1 MKKGYY
7 FSNQQVSQILS
18 SVAAAY
24 EVKKDDRFKIIAY
37 ERAADSV
44 EHASNDIKDLWDEGK
59 LDQLAGIGPSIASHL
74 DELFKT
80 GKVRHFNQVLSG
92 LPPAM
97 FELMKISGVG
107 AKTAYKLCQK
117 LKIENPIT
125 AVRDLA
131 KAAEQGKI
139 RKIEGFGEESERK
152 ILEAIQDVRQKT
164 ERILL
169 PQASALAEEIL
180 NWLRKS
186 KVIVRADPLGSL
198 RRRVS
203 TVGDIDVA
211 VATNEPKAAVK
222 HFVSY
227 PKRKRVLEAGE
238 TTASILL
245 KGGEQVD
252 LMVQSTSSY
261 GALLQHL
268 TGSKHHNIALR
279 ELALKKGLSLS
290 EYGIATAKTQKGAK
304 GAKKIKK
311 FKTEEDF
318 YHTLDLDFIPPEIR
332 EDTGE
337 IEAALCSAQG
347 KPGGLPKLVELKE
360 IKGDFHLHSNFPIE
374 ESHDPGTNSPEEM
387 IKKAEELK
395 YEYIGFSEHNPSL
408 SNHSE
413 KQIINLLKAKKIKIE
428 QLNYSRTNKLLKKI
442 YNGLEVDVRPD
453 GKLALPEKALELL
466 DYVIASI
473 HSSFRMNSEEMT
485 KRVLEGLAPKKVKIL
500 GHPTG
505 RLLNKREG
513 YELNWDKIFDFCL
526 KNDKWLEINAWPARL
541 DLPDSLVRE
550 AVKNGVKIIINTDAH
565 STEEMDLMSFG
576 VSVARRG
583 WAEKGDI
590 VNALNCDKINQ
601 EIFRKEVK

>member
-7 FSNQQVSQILS
+7 FSNLQVSQILS

-74 DELFKT
+74 NELFKT
-80 GKVRHFNQVLSG
+80 GKVRHFNHVLSG

-125 AVRDLA
+125 AVRDLV

-152 ILEAIQDVRQKT
+152 IVEAIQEVRRKT
-164 ERILL
+164 QRILL

-186 KVIVRADPLGSL
+186 KLIVRADPLGSL
-198 RRRVS
+198 RRQVS
-203 TVGDIDVA
+203 TVGDIDIA
-211 VATNEPKAAVK
+211 VATNSPKDTIK
-222 HFVSY
+222 YFISY
-227 PKRKRVLEAGE
+227 PKKKKVLEAGK

-252 LMVQSTSSY
+252 LMVQPTSSY

-290 EYGIATAKTQKGAK
+290 EYGIATAKTRKGAE
-304 GAKKIKK
+304 GAKKIRK
-311 FKTEEDF
+311 FATEEEF
-318 YHTLDLDFIPPEIR
+318 YQALGLDFIPPEMR

-337 IEAALCSAQG
+337 IEAAQNHQ
-347 KPGGLPKLVELKE
+347 LPKLIEENE
-360 IKGDFHLHSNFPIE
+360 IKGDLHLHSNFPIE
-374 ESHDPGTNSPEEM
+374 ESHDPGTDSLEEM
-387 IKKAEELK
+387 IKKAEALN
-395 YEYIGFSEHNPSL
+395 YEYIGFSEHNPSM

-413 KQIINLLKAKKIKIE
+413 KQIIELLKAKKEKIE
-428 QLNYSRTNKLLKKI
+428 QLNYSRTNKLLKRI

-453 GKLALPEKALELL
+453 GKLALPGKALELL

-485 KRVLEGLAPKKVKIL
+485 KRVFEGLSPKKVKIL

-550 AVKNGVKIIINTDAH
+550 AVKKGVKMIINTDAH
-565 STEEMDLMSFG
+565 STEEMDLMPFG

>member
-1 MKKGYY
+1 
-7 FSNQQVSQILS
+7 V
-18 SVAAAY
+18 
-24 EVKKDDRFKIIAY
+24 R
-37 ERAADSV
+37 R
-44 EHASNDIKDLWDEGK
+44 
-59 LDQLAGIGPSIASHL
+59 
-74 DELFKT
+74 KT
-80 GKVRHFNQVLSG
+80 Q
-92 LPPAM
+92 
-97 FELMKISGVG
+97 
-107 AKTAYKLCQK
+107 
-117 LKIENPIT
+117 
-125 AVRDLA
+125 
-131 KAAEQGKI
+131 
-139 RKIEGFGEESERK
+139 
-152 ILEAIQDVRQKT
+152 
-164 ERILL
+164 RILL

-180 NWLRKS
+180 DWLRKS

-198 RRRVS
+198 RRQVS
-203 TVGDIDVA
+203 TVGDIDIA
-211 VATNEPKAAVK
+211 VATNSPKDAIK
-222 HFVSY
+222 YFISY
-227 PKRKRVLEAGE
+227 PKKKKVLEAGK

-245 KGGEQVD
+245 NGGQQVD
-252 LMVQSTSSY
+252 LMVQPTSSY

-279 ELALKKGLSLS
+279 ELALKKGFSLS
-290 EYGIATAKTQKGAK
+290 EYGIKRKMKNGK
-304 GAKKIKK
+304 WKMEKYD
-311 FKTEEDF
+311 TEEKF
-318 YHTLDLDFIPPEIR
+318 YQSLGLDFIPPEMR

-337 IEAALCSAQG
+337 IEAAQNHQ
-347 KPGGLPKLVELKE
+347 LPQLLEEKE

-374 ESHDPGTNSPEEM
+374 ESHDPGTDSMEKM
-387 IKKAEELK
+387 VKKAEELK

-408 SNHSE
+408 NNHSE

-428 QLNYSRTNKLLKKI
+428 QLNYSRTNKLLKRI

-453 GKLALPEKALELL
+453 GKLALPGKALELL

-473 HSSFRMNSEEMT
+473 HSSFRMDSEEMT

-526 KNDKWLEINAWPARL
+526 KNEKWLEINAWPARL

-565 STEEMDLMSFG
+565 STEEMDLMPFG

-583 WAEKGDI
+583 WAEKDDI
-590 VNALNCDKINQ
+590 VNALDCDKINQ

>member
-7 FSNQQVSQILS
+7 FTNQQVSQILS

-74 DELFKT
+74 NELFKT

-125 AVRDLA
+125 AVRDLV

-152 ILEAIQDVRQKT
+152 IVEAIQEVRRKT
-164 ERILL
+164 QRILL

-186 KVIVRADPLGSL
+186 KLIVRADPLGSL
-198 RRRVS
+198 RRQVS
-203 TVGDIDVA
+203 TVGDIDIA
-211 VATNEPKAAVK
+211 VATNSPKDTIK
-222 HFVSY
+222 YFISY
-227 PKRKRVLEAGE
+227 PKKKKVLEAGK

-252 LMVQSTSSY
+252 LMVQPTSSY

-290 EYGIATAKTQKGAK
+290 EYGIKRKMENGK
-304 GAKKIKK
+304 WRMEKYD
-311 FKTEEDF
+311 TEEKF
-318 YHTLDLDFIPPEIR
+318 YQALSLDFIPPEMR

-337 IEAALCSAQG
+337 IEAAQNHQ
-347 KPGGLPKLVELKE
+347 LPKLIEENE
-360 IKGDFHLHSNFPIE
+360 IKGDLHLHSNFPIE
-374 ESHDPGTNSPEEM
+374 ESHDPGTDSPEEM
-387 IKKAEELK
+387 IKKAEALN
-395 YEYIGFSEHNPSL
+395 YEYIGFSEHNPSM

-413 KQIINLLKAKKIKIE
+413 KQIINLLKAKKEKIE
-428 QLNYSRTNKLLKKI
+428 QLNYSRTNKLPKRI

-485 KRVLEGLAPKKVKIL
+485 KRVLEGLSPKKVKIL

-550 AVKNGVKIIINTDAH
+550 AVKKGVKIIINTDAH
-565 STEEMDLMSFG
+565 STEEMDLMPFG

>member
-44 EHASNDIKDLWDEGK
+44 EHASSDIKDLWDEGK

-74 DELFKT
+74 NELFKT

-125 AVRDLA
+125 AVRDLV

-152 ILEAIQDVRQKT
+152 IVEAIQEVRRKT
-164 ERILL
+164 QRILL

-198 RRRVS
+198 RRQVS
-203 TVGDIDVA
+203 TVGDIDIA
-211 VATNEPKAAVK
+211 VATNSPKDAIK
-222 HFVSY
+222 YFISY
-227 PKRKRVLEAGE
+227 PKKKKVLEAGK

-245 KGGEQVD
+245 NGGQQVD
-252 LMVQSTSSY
+252 LMVQPTSSY

-279 ELALKKGLSLS
+279 ELALKKGFSLS
-290 EYGIATAKTQKGAK
+290 EYGIKKGKRLSRFANEK
-304 GAKKIKK
+304 
-311 FKTEEDF
+311 EF
-318 YHTLDLDFIPPEIR
+318 YQALGLDFIPPEMR

-337 IEAALCSAQG
+337 IEAAQNHQ
-347 KPGGLPKLVELKE
+347 LPKLIEENE
-360 IKGDFHLHSNFPIE
+360 IKGDLHLHSNFPIE
-374 ESHDPGTNSPEEM
+374 ESHDSGTDSLEKMME
-387 IKKAEELK
+387 KAEELK

-408 SNHSE
+408 NNHSE

-428 QLNYSRTNKLLKKI
+428 QLNYSRTNKLLKRI

-473 HSSFRMNSEEMT
+473 HSSFRMDSEEMT

-565 STEEMDLMSFG
+565 STEEMDLMPFG
-576 VSVARRG
+576 VSVARKG